1 MSDDEI
7 RQAIAAG
14 LCDESIDHEFRS
26 SQDCIERPCC
36 LDICRGIHTERVPCG
51 EYVEAMVEPVFA
63 RLVPLFARAEKAEA
77 ALNKVLLLL
86 RKPGSPPPLPLEME
100 VEYWVREVKA
110 EVARLITRLA
120 KAEAV
125 VRKLAEAW
133 EHGESAA
140 CDEDDLMGD
149 PETFEKFYRKAVSE
163 AVNAGAAYVREF
175 PVKETGR

>member
-1 MSDDEI
+1 MQRRVPVGQEGRRAMSDDEI

-110 EVARLITRLA
+110 EVARLREALTLRRNDEGIWLHIKTDKMQAAVLIAGSDSTHGPITMAAL
-120 KAEAV
+120 EAA
-125 VRKLAEAW
+125 LEEA
-133 EHGESAA
+133 
-140 CDEDDLMGD
+140 
-149 PETFEKFYRKAVSE
+149 
-163 AVNAGAAYVREF
+163 
-175 PVKETGR
+175 GR